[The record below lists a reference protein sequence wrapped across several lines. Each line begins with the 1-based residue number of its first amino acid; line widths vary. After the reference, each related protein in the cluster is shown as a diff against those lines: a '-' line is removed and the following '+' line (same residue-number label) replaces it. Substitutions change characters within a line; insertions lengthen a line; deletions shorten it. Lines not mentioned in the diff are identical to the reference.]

1 MRDAENKW
9 TQAVRTLQ
17 RMQLGHVN
25 ETTWRAGAAIIGGVI
40 VAGLLISIVG
50 AGDAQPGCHPA
61 GGSIYKA
68 GRP

>member
-1 MRDAENKW
+1 
-9 TQAVRTLQ
+9 
-17 RMQLGHVN
+17 MQLGHVN

-40 VAGLLISIVG
+40 VAGLLISIVE